1 MRLVRYFGLGLL
13 AFLLTAATLWD
24 LSRLAA
30 DDDLKPEAPSVPVKE
45 VLDKYLK
52 AVAAKD
58 LKAMSALAD
67 VPWLDRDRQVVR
79 ERSELDKALQLVAT
93 QLPKGGRQRKVE
105 TFPYKKMRDRIKGEA
120 VRKVLDEVLGEDGWL
135 VLVEENGYPMSM
147 RTILIRAKGGKVA
160 VVAGPLKENQVTLQ
174 NRIPEAAER
183 LFDKAETFE
192 LFSLNPE
199 PKRGKDGDVVD
210 EKEGFHG
217 WQVLGKTEVK
227 KEAERKRLA
236 DALRLGAEDN
246 FGIAAGCFNPRHGL
260 RLKGGGKSVDLV
272 ICFECLQ
279 VQVFVDGET
288 SQGFLTSGDPQKEFD
303 AALKAAGIN
312 LPKRAKK

>member
-1 MRLVRYFGLGLL
+1 MRLVGYFRLGFL
-13 AFLLTAATLWD
+13 AFLLIAGTLPD
-24 LSRLAA
+24 LNRLAA
-30 DDDLKPEAPSVPVKE
+30 DDNPKSEAPPVPVKE

-79 ERSELDKALQLVAT
+79 EQSELDKALQLVAT
-93 QLPKGGRQRKVE
+93 QLPKGRQRKAK
-105 TFPYKKMRDRIKGEA
+105 TFPYKKMRDRIEGEA

-135 VLVEENGYPMSM
+135 VLVEEEGYPMSM

-160 VVAGPLKENQVTLQ
+160 VVAGPLKENQVTLR

-192 LFSLNPE
+192 LFSLDPE
-199 PKRGKDGDVVD
+199 PKHGKDGNVVD
-210 EKEGFHG
+210 EKEDFHG
-217 WQVLGKTEVK
+217 WRVLGKTEVK

-279 VQVFVDGET
+279 VEVFVNGE
-288 SQGFLTSGDPQKEFD
+288 SSKGFLTSGDPQKEFD